1 MDIKRNRETFV
12 LMYSLML
19 FIMSCQGS
27 KSETFV
33 VNADFD
39 DFALNGE
46 TLETFQSSW
55 DSECVLRC
63 SVRDECL
70 SLQYNSPTGEC
81 RLLHDVYVT
90 SSFGVEDKKWRY
102 YQKTGGLRKFNYILL
117 KRISQA
123 NLR

>member
-12 LMYSLML
+12 FMYFLML
-19 FIMSCQGS
+19 FIPCRGS

-46 TLETFQSSW
+46 TLETFQSSGET
-55 DSECVLRC
+55 ECVLRC

-90 SSFGVEDKKWRY
+90 RSYNLVSRIKNGGTSRKQEVCENLNIYSS
-102 YQKTGGLRKFNYILL
+102 
-117 KRISQA
+117 
-123 NLR
+123 

>member
-1 MDIKRNRETFV
+1 MYFSMDIKRNRETFV
-12 LMYSLML
+12 FMYFLML
-19 FIMSCQGS
+19 FIPCQGS

-90 SSFGVEDKKWRY
+90 RSFGVEDKKWRY
-102 YQKTGGLRKFNYILL
+102 FQKTGGL
-117 KRISQA
+117 
-123 NLR
+123 

>member
-12 LMYSLML
+12 FMYFLML
-19 FIMSCQGS
+19 FIPCQGS

-46 TLETFQSSW
+46 TLETFQSSEET
-55 DSECVLRC
+55 ECVLRC
-63 SVRDECL
+63 SFRDERL

-102 YQKTGGLRKFNYILL
+102 YQKTGGLQKFNYILL

>member
-12 LMYSLML
+12 FMYFLML
-19 FIMSCQGS
+19 FIPCQGS

-46 TLETFQSSW
+46 TLETFQSSEET
-55 DSECVLRC
+55 ECVLRC
-63 SVRDECL
+63 SVREECL
-70 SLQYNSPTGEC
+70 SLQHNSPTGEC

-102 YQKTGGLRKFNYILL
+102 YQKTGGLQKFNYILL